1 MEKLTSEKDK
11 INYLDQLL
19 QLIQLLSKAT
29 KIKLTKVCLLMLI
42 TAALELISLGAIYPL
57 LTAVTNQQIL
67 DEYTYLTYIA
77 TVLDLKTSIDKT
89 ILLATTFSLLA
100 LISGYVRVLSI
111 KYQIK
116 TSHIIGANLSVDILK
131 KTLSRTYLDQINTN
145 SSKIIAGITSKC
157 DHLIMSGIYPSLVL
171 INSAI
176 ILIVIVGTLII
187 INPFISLL
195 SIFGFGATYFVVM
208 HICKKGLSRDSIIVA
223 HESERVIKILQES
236 LGGIRDVILGGAEK
250 IYVDTYRRACTSLQM
265 SVANIQITSASPRYI
280 IEPIGMTLISVL
292 ACILIA
298 KSTNDEVIVPLL
310 GIFAIAAQRTIPLLQ
325 QAYSAWSAIVGGSL
339 SFKDALEML
348 SQPASLERD
357 EDQHPLKFEKDIEL
371 KNITFSY
378 KENGKKELNDINLVI
393 KKGSRV
399 GIIGETGGGKS
410 TLVDCIMGLLLP
422 KIGSIK
428 IDGEPLT
435 EKNKHLWHKNIAHV
449 TQAIFL
455 ADTSVA
461 ENIAFGVPYNQI
473 DFERVTKAAESAQ
486 ILSVIKLWKNGFNE
500 VIGERGVKISGGQR
514 QRIGIAR
521 ALYKKAELVV
531 LDEATS
537 ALDLDTE
544 KEVMSAIESSNKD
557 KTIIIV
563 AHRLE
568 TLKNCTEI
576 IKMQNGKIVDI
587 GSYEN
592 IILGVK
598 NKYNEIR

>member
-1 MEKLTSEKDK
+1 MKTLFSEKDK
-11 INYLDQLL
+11 INYLNQIL
-19 QLIQLLSKAT
+19 QLIQILSKET

-57 LTAVTNQQIL
+57 LTAVTNSQTL
-67 DEYTYLTYIA
+67 DKYTYLSYIA
-77 TVLDLKTSIDKT
+77 TALDLRTSVDKT

-111 KYQIK
+111 RFQIK
-116 TSHIIGANLSVDILK
+116 TSHIIGVNLSVDILK
-131 KTLSRTYLDQINTN
+131 KTLSRPYLTQINTN
-145 SSKIIAGITSKC
+145 SSKVIAGITSKC
-157 DHLIMSGIYPSLVL
+157 DHLIMSGIYPSLILV
-171 INSAI
+171 NSAI

-187 INPFISLL
+187 VDPFISLI
-195 SIFGFGATYFVVM
+195 SIFGFGATYFIVM
-208 HICKKGLSRDSIIVA
+208 RISKKGLLRDSKIVA
-223 HESERVIKILQES
+223 NESERVIKILQES
-236 LGGIRDVILGGAEK
+236 LGGIRDVILGGAEQ
-250 IYVDTYRRACTSLQM
+250 IYVDTYKRAATSLQM
-265 SVANIQITSASPRYI
+265 SVANIQITSATPRYI
-280 IEPIGMTLISVL
+280 IEPVGMTLISIL

-298 KSTNDEVIVPLL
+298 KSTNDGVVVPLL

-325 QAYSAWSAIVGGSL
+325 QAYSAWSAIAGGSL

-348 SQPASLERD
+348 SQPVSMERGL
-357 EDQHPLKFEKDIEL
+357 DQPPLKFEDEIKLKD
-371 KNITFSY
+371 ITFSY
-378 KENGKKELNDINLVI
+378 KENEKKELNDINLVI

-422 KIGSIK
+422 KIGSLT
-428 IDGEPLT
+428 IDGEPVT
-435 EKNKHLWHKNIAHV
+435 EINKHLWQKNIAHV
-449 TQAIFL
+449 PQAIFM

-461 ENIAFGVPYNQI
+461 ENIAFGVPYDQI
-473 DFERVTKAAESAQ
+473 DFERLTKAAELAQ

-521 ALYKKAELVV
+521 ALYKKAELIV

-537 ALDLDTE
+537 ALDLETE
-544 KEVMSAIESSNKD
+544 KKVMSSIGNSNVG
-557 KTIIIV
+557 KTMIIV

-576 IKMQNGKIVDI
+576 IKLKNGQIVDI
-587 GSYEN
+587 GSYED
-592 IILGVK
+592 IILK
-598 NKYNEIR
+598 SET